1 MIPVTGI
8 PGDQEGMMRAPGG
21 FFITVEGAD
30 GTGKTTHAGLL
41 ADRLRHEGRDT
52 ILTRE
57 PGGGGAVASALREIL
72 LHGEDMADR
81 TELLLFFAAR
91 SEHVAHVIRPAVDS
105 GSIVVCDRY
114 TDSTLAYQGY
124 GLHIPLEMIYRLH
137 EIATGD
143 LWPDLTILL
152 DLDPAESTDRLHDHN
167 RMEGRGIEFQNLV
180 RNGFLSLAETAADR
194 YVIVPSSGPME
205 EVHAAVWDAVRTRL
219 PLPQAGLTGS

>member
-1 MIPVTGI
+1 MIPDTDN
-8 PGDQEGMMRAPGG
+8 PNEQEGMMRAPGG
-21 FFITVEGAD
+21 YFITVEGAD

-41 ADRLRHEGRDT
+41 ADRLRQEGIDT

-57 PGGGGAVASALREIL
+57 PGGGGAVASALREL
-72 LHGEDMADR
+72 LLNGEDMADR

-91 SEHVAHVIRPAVDS
+91 SEHVAHVIRPAVNS
-105 GSIVVCDRY
+105 GSVVVCDRY

-143 LWPDLTILL
+143 LWPNLTILL
-152 DLDPAESTDRLHDHN
+152 DIDPAESTDRLHDHN
-167 RMEGRGIEFQNLV
+167 RMEGRGMEYQHLV

-194 YVIVPSSGPME
+194 YVIVPSAGPVE
-205 EVHAAVWDAVRTRL
+205 EVHTAVWDAVRARM
-219 PLPQAGLTGS
+219 PLLQTGCAGS

>member
-1 MIPVTGI
+1 MIH
-8 PGDQEGMMRAPGG
+8 APGG
-21 FFITVEGAD
+21 LFITVEGAD

-41 ADRLRHEGRDT
+41 ADRLRKEGRDT

-57 PGGGGAVASALREIL
+57 PGGGGAVASALRELL
-72 LHGEDMADR
+72 LHGDDMADR

-91 SEHVAHVIRPAVDS
+91 SEHVAHVIRPAINS

-124 GLHIPLEMIYRLH
+124 GLNIPLEMIYRLH

-152 DLDPAESTDRLHDHN
+152 DLDPAESADRLHDHN
-167 RMEGRGIEFQNLV
+167 RMEGRGMEFQHRV

-205 EVHAAVWDAVRTRL
+205 EVHAAVWDAVRARL
-219 PLPQAGLTGS
+219 PLQQTGCAGS